1 MVIFVTLSKSAL
13 YRIGVLEFLSDV
25 DQGQLKKATS
35 FPFCPN
41 NFLGANY
48 KFNNA
53 NIMAPPFILSI
64 IIFLFL
70 LAGIRIIFEYKR
82 ALKFRFGKY
91 VKTLQPGFR
100 WIIPLV
106 ETIQTVDIRV
116 ITINIISQEVMTE
129 DNVPCSIDGVVFF
142 KINNPEKAVLEVEE
156 YRFAITQLAQAALR
170 DVCGKVE
177 LDTILSKREEMGK
190 NIKAIVELET
200 KEWGIEIIDVKIK
213 DIQLPENMKRMMANQ
228 AEAERSR
235 RARII
240 LALAEEQAA
249 GKLLEAG
256 KLIDQSPSA
265 IKLRL
270 YQTLSNIAAEK
281 NSTIL
286 FPFPEEVLPRNP
298 VKKSKNK
305 K

>member
-1 MVIFVTLSKSAL
+1 MNI
-13 YRIGVLEFLSDV
+13 
-25 DQGQLKKATS
+25 
-35 FPFCPN
+35 PM
-41 NFLGANY
+41 FLG
-48 KFNNA
+48 
-53 NIMAPPFILSI
+53 ILI
-64 IIFLFL
+64 ALFL
-70 LAGIRIIFEYKR
+70 LAGIRIVFEYKR

-91 VKTLQPGFR
+91 ISILQPGFR
-100 WIIPLV
+100 WVIPIV
-106 ETIQTVDIRV
+106 ETIQVVDIRV

-142 KINNPEKAVLEVEE
+142 KVNDPEKAILEVEQFN
-156 YRFAITQLAQAALR
+156 FAITQLSQAALR

-190 NIKAIVELET
+190 NIKAIVEQET
-200 KEWGIEIIDVKIK
+200 KVWGIEIIDVKIK
-213 DIQLPENMKRMMANQ
+213 DIQLPENMRRMMANQ

-270 YQTLSNIAAEK
+270 YQTLAILLQKKTLPYLFLSLKRSYLEK
-281 NSTIL
+281 LKQRKRKSKHRFIMG
-286 FPFPEEVLPRNP
+286 FPFIGLNMGRLGF
-298 VKKSKNK
+298 
-305 K
+305 

>member
-1 MVIFVTLSKSAL
+1 MNPTLIFTVF
-13 YRIGVLEFLSDV
+13 IVVFLMS
-25 DQGQLKKATS
+25 
-35 FPFCPN
+35 
-41 NFLGANY
+41 
-48 KFNNA
+48 
-53 NIMAPPFILSI
+53 
-64 IIFLFL
+64 
-70 LAGIRIIFEYKR
+70 GIRIIFEYKR

-91 VKTLQPGFR
+91 VKTLRPGFN
-100 WIIPLV
+100 WIIPIV
-106 ETIQTVDIRV
+106 ETIQIVDIRV
-116 ITINIISQEVMTE
+116 ITINVVSQEVMTE

-142 KINNPEKAVLEVEE
+142 KVVDPEMAVLEVEE
-156 YRFAITQLAQAALR
+156 FKFAITQLSQAALR

-190 NIKAIVELET
+190 NIKNIVEVET

-213 DIQLPENMKRMMANQ
+213 DIQLPENMRRMMANQ

-286 FPFPEEVLPRNP
+286 FPFPEEVLPRGP
-298 VKKSKNK
+298 KG
-305 K
+305 

>member
-1 MVIFVTLSKSAL
+1 MFFLIIVIV
-13 YRIGVLEFLSDV
+13 
-25 DQGQLKKATS
+25 
-35 FPFCPN
+35 
-41 NFLGANY
+41 
-48 KFNNA
+48 
-53 NIMAPPFILSI
+53 
-64 IIFLFL
+64 FL
-70 LAGIRIIFEYKR
+70 LSGIRIIFEYKR

-91 VKTLQPGFR
+91 VSTLKPGFR
-100 WIIPLV
+100 WVIPVV
-106 ETIQTVDIRV
+106 ETIQVVDIRV
-116 ITINIISQEVMTE
+116 ITFNIDSQEVMTE

-142 KINNPEKAVLEVEE
+142 KINDPEKAVLEVEE
-156 YRFAITQLAQAALR
+156 YKFAITQLSQAALR

-190 NIKAIVELET
+190 NIKAIVEVET
-200 KEWGIEIIDVKIK
+200 KEWGIVIIDVKIK
-213 DIQLPENMKRMMANQ
+213 DIQLPENMRRMMANQ

-270 YQTLSNIAAEK
+270 YQTLANIASEK

-286 FPFPEEVLPRNP
+286 FPFPEEVLPRKV
-298 VKKSKNK
+298 VKKRNK

>member
-1 MVIFVTLSKSAL
+1 MSLLFIFTIV
-13 YRIGVLEFLSDV
+13 FL
-25 DQGQLKKATS
+25 
-35 FPFCPN
+35 
-41 NFLGANY
+41 
-48 KFNNA
+48 
-53 NIMAPPFILSI
+53 
-64 IIFLFL
+64 LFL
-70 LAGIRIIFEYKR
+70 LVGIRIVFEYKR

-91 VKTLQPGFR
+91 IKTLQPGFR
-100 WIIPLV
+100 WIIPIID
-106 ETIQTVDIRV
+106 TIQIVDIRV
-116 ITINIISQEVMTE
+116 ITINIVSQEVMTE

-142 KINNPEKAVLEVEE
+142 KIYDPEKAVLEVEE
-156 YRFAITQLAQAALR
+156 FSFAITQLSQAALR

-190 NIKAIVELET
+190 NIKSIVEKET
-200 KEWGIEIIDVKIK
+200 QQWGIDIIDVKIK
-213 DIQLPENMKRMMANQ
+213 DIQLPENMRRMMAGQ

-240 LALAEEQAA
+240 LAEAEEQAA

-256 KLIDQSPSA
+256 LQIDKSPSA

-286 FPFPEEVLPRNP
+286 FPFPEEVLPRIP
-298 VKKSKNK
+298 KKEDL
-305 K
+305 

>member
-1 MVIFVTLSKSAL
+1 MN
-13 YRIGVLEFLSDV
+13 
-25 DQGQLKKATS
+25 QL
-35 FPFCPN
+35 
-41 NFLGANY
+41 G
-48 KFNNA
+48 
-53 NIMAPPFILSI
+53 ILAI
-64 IIFLFL
+64 IVVVFL
-70 LAGIRIIFEYKR
+70 LFGIRIVFEYKR
-82 ALKFRFGKY
+82 ALKFRFGKFI
-91 VKTLQPGFR
+91 KTLQPGFR
-100 WIIPLV
+100 WIIPII
-106 ETIQTVDIRV
+106 ETIQIVDIRV
-116 ITINIISQEVMTE
+116 ITFNIDSQEVMTE

-156 YRFAITQLAQAALR
+156 YKFAITQLAQAALR

-190 NIKAIVELET
+190 NIKEIVEKET
-200 KEWGIEIIDVKIK
+200 KEWGIIINDVKIK
-213 DIQLPENMKRMMANQ
+213 DIQLPENMRRMMANQ

-235 RARII
+235 RAQII
-240 LALAEEQAA
+240 LALAEQQAA

-286 FPFPEEVLPRNP
+286 FPFPEEVLP
-298 VKKSKNK
+298 VKKRKPK
-305 K
+305 KVI

>member
-1 MVIFVTLSKSAL
+1 MNSSVVIFGLFA
-13 YRIGVLEFLSDV
+13 F
-25 DQGQLKKATS
+25 
-35 FPFCPN
+35 
-41 NFLGANY
+41 
-48 KFNNA
+48 
-53 NIMAPPFILSI
+53 
-64 IIFLFL
+64 FL
-70 LAGIRIIFEYKR
+70 LSGIRIIFEYKR

-91 VKTLQPGFR
+91 IKTLQPGFR
-100 WIIPLV
+100 WVIPV
-106 ETIQTVDIRV
+106 IETIQIVDIRV
-116 ITINIISQEVMTE
+116 ITINIVSQEVMTE

-142 KINNPEKAVLEVEE
+142 RVDSPEKAVLEVEE
-156 YRFAITQLAQAALR
+156 YHFAISQLAQAALR

-190 NIKAIVELET
+190 NIKAIVEHET
-200 KEWGIEIIDVKIK
+200 KDWGIEIIDVKIK
-213 DIQLPENMKRMMANQ
+213 DIQLPENMRRMMANQ

-270 YQTLSNIAAEK
+270 YQTLANIASEK

-286 FPFPEEVLPRNP
+286 FPFPEEVLPRRRR
-298 VKKSKNK
+298 KEKNEK
-305 K
+305 

>member
-1 MVIFVTLSKSAL
+1 MNPPMIFTVIF
-13 YRIGVLEFLSDV
+13 F
-25 DQGQLKKATS
+25 
-35 FPFCPN
+35 
-41 NFLGANY
+41 
-48 KFNNA
+48 
-53 NIMAPPFILSI
+53 
-64 IIFLFL
+64 IFLL
-70 LAGIRIIFEYKR
+70 GGIRVIFEYKR

-100 WIIPLV
+100 WIIPIV
-106 ETIQTVDIRV
+106 ETIQIVDIRV
-116 ITINIISQEVMTE
+116 ITINIVSQEVMTE

-142 KINNPEKAVLEVEE
+142 KINDPEKAVLEVEE
-156 YRFAITQLAQAALR
+156 YKFAITQLSQAALR

-190 NIKAIVELET
+190 NIKNIVEQET
-200 KEWGIEIIDVKIK
+200 EEWGIEIIDVKIK
-213 DIQLPENMKRMMANQ
+213 DIQLPENMRRMMANQ

-286 FPFPEEVLPRNP
+286 FPFPEEVLPRND
-298 VKKSKNK
+298 KEKQANS
-305 K
+305 

>member
-1 MVIFVTLSKSAL
+1 MTPL
-13 YRIGVLEFLSDV
+13 YFTV
-25 DQGQLKKATS
+25 
-35 FPFCPN
+35 
-41 NFLGANY
+41 
-48 KFNNA
+48 
-53 NIMAPPFILSI
+53 I
-64 IIFLFL
+64 IITLFL
-70 LAGIRIIFEYKR
+70 LSGVRIIFEYKR

-91 VKTLQPGFR
+91 IKTLQPGLR
-100 WIIPLV
+100 WVIPIV
-106 ETIQTVDIRV
+106 ESIQIVDIRV
-116 ITINIISQEVMTE
+116 ITFNIVSQEVMTE

-142 KINNPEKAVLEVEE
+142 KINDPEKAVLKVEE
-156 YRFAITQLAQAALR
+156 YKFAITQLSQAALR

-190 NIKAIVELET
+190 NIKAIVEQET
-200 KEWGIEIIDVKIK
+200 NIWGIEIIDVKIK
-213 DIQLPENMKRMMANQ
+213 DIQLPENMRRMMANQ

-270 YQTLSNIAAEK
+270 YQTLANIASEK

-286 FPFPEEVLPRNP
+286 FPFPEEVLPRRRRKE
-298 VKKSKNK
+298 KKEK
-305 K
+305 

>member
-1 MVIFVTLSKSAL
+1 MTPPLL
-13 YRIGVLEFLSDV
+13 IGLLIGLF
-25 DQGQLKKATS
+25 
-35 FPFCPN
+35 
-41 NFLGANY
+41 
-48 KFNNA
+48 
-53 NIMAPPFILSI
+53 
-64 IIFLFL
+64 FL
-70 LAGIRIIFEYKR
+70 LGIRVIFEYKR
-82 ALKFRFGKY
+82 ALKFRFGSYKALL
-91 VKTLQPGFR
+91 KPGLR
-100 WIIPLV
+100 WIVPFV
-106 ETIQTVDIRV
+106 ETIQIVDIRV
-116 ITINIISQEVMTE
+116 ITINIVSQEVMTA

-142 KINNPEKAVLEVEE
+142 KVKDPEKAVLEVEE
-156 YRFAITQLAQAALR
+156 YKFAITQLSQAALR

-177 LDTILSKREEMGK
+177 LDTILSRREEMGN
-190 NIKAIVELET
+190 NIKQIVLEET
-200 KEWGIEIIDVKIK
+200 GGWGIDILDVKIK

-286 FPFPEEVLPRNP
+286 FPFPEEALPARTP
-298 VKKSKNK
+298 KSKK
-305 K
+305 KQ

>member
-1 MVIFVTLSKSAL
+1 MSRF
-13 YRIGVLEFLSDV
+13 
-25 DQGQLKKATS
+25 
-35 FPFCPN
+35 
-41 NFLGANY
+41 
-48 KFNNA
+48 
-53 NIMAPPFILSI
+53 
-64 IIFLFL
+64 IIFSGIIGLLL

-82 ALKFRFGKY
+82 AIKFRFGKY
-91 VKTLQPGFR
+91 VKTLEPGFR
-100 WIIPLV
+100 WIIPFI
-106 ETIQTVDIRV
+106 ETIQIVDIRV
-116 ITINIISQEVMTE
+116 ITFNINSQEVMTE

-142 KINNPEKAVLEVEE
+142 KINDPERAVLEVEE
-156 YRFAITQLAQAALR
+156 YKFAITQLAQAALR

-190 NIKAIVELET
+190 NIKGIVELET
-200 KEWGIEIIDVKIK
+200 KEWGIEINDVKIK
-213 DIQLPENMKRMMANQ
+213 DIQLPENMRRMMANQ

-249 GKLLEAG
+249 AKLLEAG

-286 FPFPEEVLPRNP
+286 FPFPEEMLPNQEQKP
-298 VKKSKNK
+298 
-305 K
+305 

>member
-1 MVIFVTLSKSAL
+1 MNQMVILSFIFV
-13 YRIGVLEFLSDV
+13 
-25 DQGQLKKATS
+25 
-35 FPFCPN
+35 
-41 NFLGANY
+41 
-48 KFNNA
+48 
-53 NIMAPPFILSI
+53 
-64 IIFLFL
+64 LFL
-70 LAGIRIIFEYKR
+70 LSGIRVIYEYKR

-91 VKTLQPGFR
+91 IKTLQPGFR
-100 WIIPLV
+100 WIIPII
-106 ETIQTVDIRV
+106 ETIQVVDIRV

-142 KINNPEKAVLEVEE
+142 RINDPEKAVLEVEE
-156 YRFAITQLAQAALR
+156 YKFAITQLSQAALR

-177 LDTILSKREEMGK
+177 LDTILSKREEMGR
-190 NIKAIVELET
+190 NIKEIVERET
-200 KEWGIEIIDVKIK
+200 KEWGIEVNDVKIK
-213 DIQLPENMKRMMANQ
+213 DIQLPENMRRMMANQ

-286 FPFPEEVLPRNP
+286 FPFPEEVLPRKNKEP
-298 VKKSKNK
+298 VKETD
-305 K
+305 

>member
-1 MVIFVTLSKSAL
+1 MNPLIIFS
-13 YRIGVLEFLSDV
+13 
-25 DQGQLKKATS
+25 
-35 FPFCPN
+35 
-41 NFLGANY
+41 LG
-48 KFNNA
+48 F
-53 NIMAPPFILSI
+53 
-64 IIFLFL
+64 IIFLL
-70 LAGIRIIFEYKR
+70 SGIRIIFEYKR

-91 VKTLQPGFR
+91 INTLKPGFR
-100 WIIPLV
+100 WVIPLV
-106 ETIQTVDIRV
+106 ETIQIVDIRV
-116 ITINIISQEVMTE
+116 ITINIDSQEVMTE

-142 KINNPEKAVLEVEE
+142 KIDDPEKAVLKVEE
-156 YRFAITQLAQAALR
+156 YKFAIMQLAQAALR

-190 NIKAIVELET
+190 NIKRIVEKET
-200 KEWGIEIIDVKIK
+200 EAWGIIIIDVKIK
-213 DIQLPENMKRMMANQ
+213 DIQLPENMRRMMANQ

-249 GKLLEAG
+249 ENLLAAG
-256 KLIDQSPSA
+256 QLIDKSPSA

-270 YQTLSNIAAEK
+270 YQTLANIAAEK

-298 VKKSKNK
+298 KKDE
-305 K
+305 

>member
-1 MVIFVTLSKSAL
+1 MNPLILFS
-13 YRIGVLEFLSDV
+13 
-25 DQGQLKKATS
+25 
-35 FPFCPN
+35 
-41 NFLGANY
+41 LG
-48 KFNNA
+48 F
-53 NIMAPPFILSI
+53 
-64 IIFLFL
+64 IIFLL
-70 LAGIRIIFEYKR
+70 SGIRIIFEYKR

-91 VKTLQPGFR
+91 INTLKPGFR
-100 WIIPLV
+100 WVIPLV
-106 ETIQTVDIRV
+106 ETIQIVDIRV
-116 ITINIISQEVMTE
+116 ITINIDSQEVMTE

-142 KINNPEKAVLEVEE
+142 KIDDPEKAVLEVEE
-156 YRFAITQLAQAALR
+156 YKFAIMQLAQAALR

-190 NIKAIVELET
+190 NIKRIVEKET
-200 KEWGIEIIDVKIK
+200 EAWGIIIIDVKIK
-213 DIQLPENMKRMMANQ
+213 DIQLPENMRRMMANQ

-249 GKLLEAG
+249 ENLLAAG

-270 YQTLSNIAAEK
+270 YQTLANIASEK

-286 FPFPEEVLPRNP
+286 FPFPEEVLPRNT
-298 VKKSKNK
+298 KKDE
-305 K
+305 

>member
-1 MVIFVTLSKSAL
+1 MNLTI
-13 YRIGVLEFLSDV
+13 IPIVLLV
-25 DQGQLKKATS
+25 L
-35 FPFCPN
+35 
-41 NFLGANY
+41 
-48 KFNNA
+48 
-53 NIMAPPFILSI
+53 
-64 IIFLFL
+64 FLFS
-70 LAGIRIIFEYKR
+70 GIRVIFEYKR

-91 VKTLQPGFR
+91 TGLLSPGIK
-100 WIIPLV
+100 WIIPFI
-106 ETIQTVDIRV
+106 ETIQIVDVRV
-116 ITINIISQEVMTE
+116 ITANIESQEVMTE

-142 KINNPEKAVLEVEE
+142 KVDNPEKAVLEVEQ
-156 YRFAITQLAQAALR
+156 YDYAISQLSQAALR

-190 NIKAIVELET
+190 NIKAIVEHET
-200 KEWGIEIIDVKIK
+200 ADWGIVIIDVKIK
-213 DIQLPENMKRMMANQ
+213 DIQLPENMRRMMANQ

-235 RARII
+235 RARVI

-270 YQTLSNIAAEK
+270 YQTLATIASEK

-286 FPFPEEVLPRNP
+286 FPFPEEALPRNT
-298 VKKSKNK
+298 K
-305 K
+305 

>member
-1 MVIFVTLSKSAL
+1 MNPPLLFT
-13 YRIGVLEFLSDV
+13 VL
-25 DQGQLKKATS
+25 
-35 FPFCPN
+35 
-41 NFLGANY
+41 
-48 KFNNA
+48 
-53 NIMAPPFILSI
+53 I
-64 IIFLFL
+64 IVFL
-70 LAGIRIIFEYKR
+70 LSGIRIIFEYKR

-91 VKTLQPGFR
+91 IKTLQPGFK
-100 WIIPLV
+100 WIIPFV
-106 ETIQTVDIRV
+106 ETIQIVDIRV
-116 ITINIISQEVMTE
+116 ITINVVSQEVMTE

-142 KINNPEKAVLEVEE
+142 KIQNPEKAVLEVEE
-156 YRFAITQLAQAALR
+156 FKFAITQLSQAALR

-177 LDTILSKREEMGK
+177 LDTILSKREEMGNNIK
-190 NIKAIVELET
+190 NIVEVET
-200 KEWGIEIIDVKIK
+200 KEWGIKIIDVKIK

-286 FPFPEEVLPRNP
+286 FPFPEEVLPRRRRKT
-298 VKKSKNK
+298 KKKNK
-305 K
+305 KKS

>member
-1 MVIFVTLSKSAL
+1 MTPP
-13 YRIGVLEFLSDV
+13 VL
-25 DQGQLKKATS
+25 
-35 FPFCPN
+35 
-41 NFLGANY
+41 
-48 KFNNA
+48 
-53 NIMAPPFILSI
+53 LSI
-64 IIFLFL
+64 ILGLFF
-70 LAGIRIIFEYKR
+70 LAGIRIVFEYKR

-91 VKTLQPGFR
+91 IKTLQPGFR
-100 WIIPLV
+100 WIIPIV
-106 ETIQTVDIRV
+106 ETILIVDIRV
-116 ITINIISQEVMTE
+116 ITINVVSQEVMTE

-142 KINNPEKAVLEVEE
+142 KIDNPEKAVLEVEE
-156 YRFAITQLAQAALR
+156 YKFAITQLAQAALR

-190 NIKAIVELET
+190 NIKSIVEQET
-200 KEWGIEIIDVKIK
+200 HEWGIVIIDVKIK
-213 DIQLPENMKRMMANQ
+213 DIQLPENMRRMMANQ

-270 YQTLSNIAAEK
+270 YQTLSNIASEK

-286 FPFPEEVLPRNP
+286 FPFPEEVLP
-298 VKKSKNK
+298 VKYKKSKK
-305 K
+305 KK

>member
-1 MVIFVTLSKSAL
+1 MTPLLF
-13 YRIGVLEFLSDV
+13 F
-25 DQGQLKKATS
+25 
-35 FPFCPN
+35 
-41 NFLGANY
+41 
-48 KFNNA
+48 
-53 NIMAPPFILSI
+53 SI
-64 IIFLFL
+64 IVLVFF

-91 VKTLQPGFR
+91 IKTLKPGFR
-100 WIIPLV
+100 WVIPLV
-106 ETIQTVDIRV
+106 ETIQMVDIRV
-116 ITINIISQEVMTE
+116 ITINIVSQEVMTE

-142 KINNPEKAVLEVEE
+142 KVNNPEKAVLEVEE
-156 YRFAITQLAQAALR
+156 YNFAITQLAQAALR

-190 NIKAIVELET
+190 NIKSIVEQET
-200 KEWGIEIIDVKIK
+200 KDWGIEIIDVKIK
-213 DIQLPENMKRMMANQ
+213 DIQLPENMRRMMANQ

-270 YQTLSNIAAEK
+270 YQTLANIASEK

-286 FPFPEEVLPRNP
+286 FPFPEEVLPRN
-298 VKKSKNK
+298 KKK
-305 K
+305 

>member
-1 MVIFVTLSKSAL
+1 MNPILIFTIFIIV
-13 YRIGVLEFLSDV
+13 
-25 DQGQLKKATS
+25 
-35 FPFCPN
+35 
-41 NFLGANY
+41 
-48 KFNNA
+48 
-53 NIMAPPFILSI
+53 FILS
-64 IIFLFL
+64 
-70 LAGIRIIFEYKR
+70 GIRIIYEYKR

-91 VKTLQPGFR
+91 IETLQPGFR
-100 WIIPLV
+100 WIIPLI
-106 ETIQTVDIRV
+106 ETIQVVDIRV
-116 ITINIISQEVMTE
+116 ITINVVSQEVMTE

-142 KINNPEKAVLEVEE
+142 KVIDPEMAVLEVEE
-156 YRFAITQLAQAALR
+156 YTFAITQLSQAALR

-177 LDTILSKREEMGK
+177 LDTILSKREEMGN
-190 NIKAIVELET
+190 NIKKIVEVET
-200 KEWGIEIIDVKIK
+200 KDWGIDIIDVKIK

-286 FPFPEEVLPRNP
+286 FPFPEEVLP
-298 VKKSKNK
+298 KKSK
-305 K
+305 

>member
-1 MVIFVTLSKSAL
+1 MNPL
-13 YRIGVLEFLSDV
+13 YLLLLLFGL
-25 DQGQLKKATS
+25 
-35 FPFCPN
+35 
-41 NFLGANY
+41 
-48 KFNNA
+48 
-53 NIMAPPFILSI
+53 
-64 IIFLFL
+64 FLF
-70 LAGIRIIFEYKR
+70 AGIRIIFEYKR
-82 ALKFRFGKY
+82 ALKFRFGRY

-106 ETIQTVDIRV
+106 ETIQKVDIRV
-116 ITINIISQEVMTE
+116 ITINIVSQEVMTE

-142 KINNPEKAVLEVEE
+142 KINDPEKAVLEVEE
-156 YRFAITQLAQAALR
+156 YNFAITQLSQAALR

-190 NIKAIVELET
+190 NIKAIVEGET
-200 KEWGIEIIDVKIK
+200 HEWGIEIIDVKIK

-240 LALAEEQAA
+240 LAQAEEQAA

-256 KLIDQSPSA
+256 RQIDLSPSA

-286 FPFPEEVLPRNP
+286 FPFPEEVLPRKNRKSK
-298 VKKSKNK
+298 KKSKN
-305 K
+305 